1 MDLENIVRTEFQK
14 RNLKIDVVYK
24 ICNLYVEGRDIN
36 TLPVNNLIEIISDIK
51 IICMKHEYYSKL
63 QNEMFNCKN
72 KQEFKNIMKSNE
84 SYGELYK
91 IVYNHFETSEYKQHV
106 KTGVTLLAKFTQ

>member
-1 MDLENIVRTEFQK
+1 MDLENIIRTEFEK

-24 ICNLYVEGRDIN
+24 ICNLYSEKKDVN
-36 TLPVNNLIEIISDIK
+36 TLPINNLIEIISDIK
-51 IICMKHEYYSKL
+51 IICLRHEHYSKL
-63 QNEMFNCKN
+63 QNEMFKCNN

-91 IVYNHFETSEYKQHV
+91 NVYNHFNSNEYKQHI
-106 KTGVTLLAKFTQ
+106 KQGIMLLSKMLN